1 VKANASHEQQPLDVQ
16 LPQEDPVLSDNAARA
31 LLQILIDAAHKKRQ
45 QHEHAAGSSNPP

>member
-1 VKANASHEQQPLDVQ
+1 MKANTSPEQQPLDIR
-16 LPQEDPVLSDNAARA
+16 LPQEDPALSDDAARV